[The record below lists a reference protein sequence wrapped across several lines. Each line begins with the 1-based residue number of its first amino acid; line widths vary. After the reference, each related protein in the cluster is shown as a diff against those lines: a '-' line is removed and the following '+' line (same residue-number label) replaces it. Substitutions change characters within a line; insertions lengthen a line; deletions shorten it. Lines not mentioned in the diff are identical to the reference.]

1 MINVPS
7 SFVIK
12 PYLTLLEAKYSKSP
26 EEGSG
31 GLDLGWLWIKNNIPF
46 SFSAVSK
53 NFLVKFTELDLPSD
67 INPENVPFLFL
78 PLQIQHLHI

>member
-1 MINVPS
+1 MINVPY

-31 GLDLGWLWIKNNIPF
+31 G
-46 SFSAVSK
+46 SK
-53 NFLVKFTELDLPSD
+53 FNYIFLK
-67 INPENVPFLFL
+67 
-78 PLQIQHLHI
+78 

>member
-31 GLDLGWLWIKNNIPF
+31 GLDLG
-46 SFSAVSK
+46 
-53 NFLVKFTELDLPSD
+53 
-67 INPENVPFLFL
+67 
-78 PLQIQHLHI
+78 